1 MAPLKTWGAWDH
13 ISSQDIYGLYGL
25 KHHSVEISGDVTD
38 AGQAGKTNEQKR
50 GDTRW
55 LSFAK

>member
-1 MAPLKTWGAWDH
+1 M
-13 ISSQDIYGLYGL
+13 SSQNIYGLYGL
-25 KHHSVEISGDVTD
+25 KHHSLEISGDVTD
-38 AGQAGKTNEQKR
+38 AGQAGKTNEQKK